1 MSDFQRTKR
10 TGLESAWDKEKN
22 YMAIHR
28 WKTMLKDRIC
38 LLTLNTTVVVT
49 NESIA
54 FKKAQNKQTKSPEEA
69 NR

>member
-1 MSDFQRTKR
+1 
-10 TGLESAWDKEKN
+10 
-22 YMAIHR
+22 MARHR
-28 WKTMLKDRIC
+28 WKMMLKDRIC

-54 FKKAQNKQTKSPEEA
+54 FKKAQNKQTKNPEEA